1 MNNTDTFTST
11 DQNTGRTITWNIVGI
26 TENGP
31 RTFIKSGYTHT
42 VFPSAATVAGPT
54 PSQSRSSTV
63 RSSANYTW
71 SRRRMTNESSR

>member
-42 VFPSAATVAGPT
+42 VCA
-54 PSQSRSSTV
+54 V
-63 RSSANYTW
+63 RSNGRRAYAIAVEIFDGEIVRSATPVKGW
-71 SRRRMTNESSR
+71 